1 MSTEKTYFRPNKYI
15 FVDFLRSKGICFLI
29 NLISA
34 QIDFRNNFGDDER
47 RFVDRLGL
55 EVNKFGFGLWANK

>member
-34 QIDFRNNFGDDER
+34 KLTSEIILAMMNAISLIALD
-47 RFVDRLGL
+47 
-55 EVNKFGFGLWANK
+55 